1 MGPRPP
7 SPPQPTPLLSFPS
20 PCGGRKQTG
29 ACSFSADGDEDEA
42 VEDDDGNESKEDEP
56 SPFDDDLPDVN
67 NHFSDRKLSML
78 YSAEPN
84 KKPGQHQL
92 LMKGWEKKS
101 LKSAQ
106 SLILSN
112 GSVKVDEEIISK
124 KTHSK
129 DHQYNLNRSSKM
141 EHVDLENTSKKNSNF
156 TKSRFQ
162 KLAEELEFDETY
174 VNKPLRYYLCHW
186 RCLRSSRASEL
197 NH

>member
-56 SPFDDDLPDVN
+56 SPFDVRSLPSDDLPDVN

-141 EHVDLENTSKKNSNF
+141 EHVDLENTSKVLSL
-156 TKSRFQ
+156 S
-162 KLAEELEFDETY
+162 LEVPTII
-174 VNKPLRYYLCHW
+174 
-186 RCLRSSRASEL
+186 
-197 NH
+197 